1 MTKAIVIKY
10 NNAFDIFKSLE
21 TGIVQVKGAIK
32 SQAGDILVFNDTSN
46 GSYIVGGIVIKGRTE
61 VETSVNWFDTTEGDY
76 TFEHQIKTITPV
88 RVFTKEDFETKF
100 PNSRTLKEGSVK
112 GVSFHHTIELDEV
125 QLEALLS

>member
-21 TGIVQVKGAIK
+21 TGVVQVKGAIK

-76 TFEHQIKTITPV
+76 IFEHQIKTITPV

-100 PNSRTLKEGSVK
+100 PNSRTLKEGSAK